1 MNEDNGNGIIFKI
14 RSKVIM
20 KKVFSLIIENHKLSL
35 LTYNKKLQNKLFLDI
50 NNYKNI
56 SQKYQKVENNNEK
69 IKQYI
74 LSTDILLKELTY
86 ETYNNKIIGREY
98 DGNGNLKFFG
108 EYINNRKIS
117 GKGYDNRGN
126 TILIIKNG
134 KGKEYYNNG
143 KVRFQ
148 GDYLNGK
155 RWNGSG
161 FNYKGE
167 NEFDIKYGKGNIKEY
182 DYYGN
187 LLFEGEYLN
196 GKRYEKEKNM
206 I

>member
-1 MNEDNGNGIIFKI
+1 MYKSNERDTIFKI
-14 RSKVIM
+14 KSIFIM
-20 KKVFSLIIENHKLSL
+20 KKVFSLIYENHKLAL
-35 LTYNKKLQNKLFLDI
+35 LACNKKLQNSFYLDI

-69 IKQYI
+69 VKQYI

-98 DGNGNLKFFG
+98 DGYGNLKFFG

-126 TILIIKNG
+126 ITLILKNG

-143 KVRFQ
+143 KLKFK

-155 RWNGSG
+155 RWNGVG
-161 FNYKGE
+161 YNYKG
-167 NEFDIKYGKGNIKEY
+167 K
-182 DYYGN
+182 
-187 LLFEGEYLN
+187 
-196 GKRYEKEKNM
+196 
-206 I
+206 